1 MEWFRGATCEEIIAL
16 RLDYDDDVL
25 ECVEA
30 VAREA
35 DIKAGAVVSGIGTL
49 KTARLHWIT
58 TTGFPSVDE
67 FRDFEG
73 PYEIASISGIIA
85 NHKPHLHT
93 CISDLQNTYAGHLE
107 PGCKVMYLAE
117 LVIVKFGNMALDRF
131 PHPETGVNQLK
142 RASPSAGSV
151 VA

>member
-1 MEWFRGATCEEIIAL
+1 MEWFRAGTCEEVIAL

-35 DIKAGAVVSGIGTL
+35 DIRAGAVVSGIGTL
-49 KTARLHWIT
+49 KKARLHWIT
-58 TTGFPSVDE
+58 RTDFPSVDE

-93 CISDLQNTYAGHLE
+93 CISDLKGTYAGHVE

-117 LVIVKFGNMALDRF
+117 LVIVKFANMSLERL
-131 PHPETGVNQLK
+131 PHPETGVSQLK
-142 RASPSAGSV
+142 RAV
-151 VA
+151 E

>member
-1 MEWFRGATCEEIIAL
+1 MEFFREGTCSEIIAL

-25 ECVEA
+25 KCVEA

-35 DIKAGAVVSGIGTL
+35 DIRAGAVISGIGTL
-49 KTARLHWIT
+49 KAARLHWIT
-58 TTGFPSVDE
+58 TTTHPSVDE

-85 NHKPHLHT
+85 DHKPHLHT
-93 CISDLQNTYAGHLE
+93 CISDLKGTYDGHLE

-117 LVIVKFGNMALDRF
+117 LVIVKFGDMALGRF
-131 PHPETGVNQLK
+131 AHPETGTSLL
-142 RASPSAGSV
+142 RR
-151 VA
+151 VAQGK